1 MKNNEESKT
10 LATEN
15 RMVTEPKVSSN
26 NLKMKSFSMSKD
38 EEEEHKNKTF
48 FDKLIISESS
58 KWKAVFDI
66 WMLILVGYSW
76 ITSIFYVAFT
86 APTNLYHIIFDWS
99 VEVCFFSDLVFNFFQ
114 EYKDPETYENIKS
127 HKKIAMKYIFKGWF
141 IVDFISVF
149 PFVAVLQQNALITKL
164 FRLFRLPR
172 LIKLIDISR
181 FNKLLK
187 SFFESSSRD
196 ERIVAQYMLM
206 YFYKIFRLI
215 IIAIIIT
222 YFLGCLWYFIS
233 NEVNSDST
241 SQTFAK
247 TFGLVNES
255 DARKL
260 IVSCY
265 FALTTL
271 STVGYG
277 DYYPL
282 SNIERIVA
290 WVVMLLGVAFFSFI
304 MGNFIEII
312 TSYDQKMGIIDKGT
326 DLHNWMTL
334 LTRYTNNK
342 PLPKS
347 LINSIDSH
355 FTYFWANDRLSSVS
369 KDDKYMSALPIS
381 IKRTI
386 MINYLFQDVFYKF
399 RQFFHTFEQRE
410 NEFLYDISFG
420 FLPRKFEEN
429 EIIYDEEDEVP
440 EIYFIMEGNIGV
452 GFRIPGR
459 DTNNIKL
466 IKYFKDDSFICDY
479 YVCHNKRSE
488 FVYQSVRETKVFAIQ
503 RKFLKE
509 VFKIHSE
516 IAAKIKAESIT
527 RYAKFIRDPIH
538 FQRRKEIEDKIILIF
553 VKYNLYKIKIK
564 IINKNT
570 KRMWFEIET

>member
-347 LINSIDSH
+347 LINSIDGH

-553 VKYNLYKIKIK
+553 VKYNLYKIKI
-564 IINKNT
+564 INKNT